1 VPQSPH
7 DQGEELAADAGTGD
21 APAAA
26 TRSWPASTSQPG
38 PRGPAAAAVVRPGQA
53 APVQPRQRRPAHPV
67 SPRTSSSARTT
78 ATRSSSWMEQ
88 PAAVSTLRR
97 PPGAASTRPSC
108 PKVASRGG
116 PSRARWALGGTIRVR
131 SPTGQGTRLQIDLP
145 IQDRSSSYQARQDGC
160 PPAQL
165 PSPIPSTYPFLPG
178 ERTGPAAGPPPP
190 RASQRGAARRSA
202 FSSSLATRRSVTS
215 LATP

>member
-1 VPQSPH
+1 MTRV
-7 DQGEELAADAGTGD
+7 
-21 APAAA
+21 
-26 TRSWPASTSQPG
+26 RSWPPTPAPATPRRQRPG
-38 PRGPAAAAVVRPGQA
+38 RGPP
-53 APVQPRQRRPAHPV
+53 RPASRAREGQQLQLWFDPARLHLFNPGNGAQLTPV

-88 PAAVSTLRR
+88 PTAVSTLRR